1 MICDYKDPRAFGK
14 PVIRDTRV
22 QRVVVVALFILALL
36 AIYSLAGHDDYLL
49 SVPTAAER
57 AAVAQIDSHDMA
69 VTQLTGRA
77 R

>member
-1 MICDYKDPRAFGK
+1 MILGYKDPRTFGK
-14 PVIRDTRV
+14 PVIRDAKA

-49 SVPTAAER
+49 SVPTEAER
-57 AAVAQIDSHDMA
+57 AAVAQIDSHDLA